1 MKNNVPF
8 VSVLIPVYKVPEI
21 YLRKCLDSVINQTLK
36 NIEIIIVDDGSPDNC
51 GAICDEYALNDN
63 RVKVIHKENGGL
75 ASARN
80 AAFEKAS
87 GECITFL
94 DGDDFLENNA
104 CELAFKTLKDNNV
117 QMVFWNQITE
127 YSHSSEIVKTFGDD
141 DIIFFGDECK
151 ELQLRVLNFNGKIA
165 QAFSKLILR
174 DFLLKYNIKHIDELK
189 QGAEGF
195 VFNIALFEH
204 VESAYYLNKELLH
217 YRYNNQSISHTPNE
231 ENYYLIVRCFEYI
244 YEYIQN
250 SNNKEE
256 LEKQLYNRML
266 YVVVTTGI
274 TGYFNPVNNLTY
286 TQKIN
291 GYKKFLNESLI
302 KKSLQ
307 IASTNGIGMQRKIII
322 LLVKLKQFWAIN
334 LLGKIRR
341 QQLDNK

>member
-1 MKNNVPF
+1 M
-8 VSVLIPVYKVPEI
+8 
-21 YLRKCLDSVINQTLK
+21 
-36 NIEIIIVDDGSPDNC
+36 
-51 GAICDEYALNDN
+51 
-63 RVKVIHKENGGL
+63 
-75 ASARN
+75 
-80 AAFEKAS
+80 
-87 GECITFL
+87 